1 MKTFEK
7 NQKVYKI
14 VSQRVEEMLVISDSA
29 DSQNNAL
36 VEYLD
41 DIHLNRYGYENK
53 DKLYSRKSSAYA
65 DLLAIRKQELA
76 DVQREYRIAKR
87 RYSDCKETYSDILK
101 QENKGE

>member
-29 DSQNNAL
+29 DSQDNAL

-65 DLLAIRKQELA
+65 DLLAIRKQELSDA
-76 DVQREYRIAKR
+76 QMQYRTAKR
-87 RYSDCKETYSDILK
+87 MHNECKNIYNDALK
-101 QENKGE
+101 QETKGE

>member
-14 VSQRVEEMLVISDSA
+14 VSERVEEMIVISDSA

-53 DKLYSRKSSAYA
+53 DVLYSRKSSAYA
-65 DLLAIRKQELA
+65 DLLAIRRQELSDA
-76 DVQREYRIAKR
+76 QMQYRIAKR
-87 RYSDCKETYSDILK
+87 RYSDCKETYNDALK
-101 QENKGE
+101 QETKGE

>member
-14 VSQRVEEMLVISDSA
+14 VSQRVEEMVIVSDSA

-53 DKLYSRKSSAYA
+53 DDLYSRKSSAYA

-76 DVQREYRIAKR
+76 DVQMEYRIAKR